1 MLKRDNFVFG
11 LLIGTVLPLLL
22 FIFLEEVV
30 TVDVLGQ
37 SQPRFDKATNLVLA
51 LVANLLPF
59 RQYMQKGHYEKTG
72 KGILL
77 MTFVYAL
84 VYVAIKFNY
93 IEFQ

>member
-11 LLIGTVLPLLL
+11 LLLGTIIPTLI

-30 TVDVLGQ
+30 TITIDGET
-37 SQPRFDKATNLVLA
+37 SPRFDRATNLVLA
-51 LVANLLPF
+51 LTGNVLPF

-77 MTFVYAL
+77 MTFIF
-84 VYVAIKFNY
+84 AIIYMVLKFRWF
-93 IEFQ
+93 ES